1 MIPAL
6 KHAALTLCTALAMT
20 GVIYAQQTTTH
31 TNRRGDTVTDTHS
44 RGNGQY
50 TNDRTVTT
58 PNGKTHTNDYT
69 ATRNANGRPV
79 TTDTHTGRN
88 GKSVTSTTTHG
99 WRGNK
104 TTVTGPNG
112 RSRTYYRRRR

>member
-1 MIPAL
+1 MIPTL
-6 KHAALTLCTALAMT
+6 KHFALALCASLALTGAVA
-20 GVIYAQQTTTH
+20 AQQTATY

-44 RGNGQY
+44 KGNGQY

-58 PNGKTHTNDYT
+58 PSGKTHSNDYT

-88 GKSVTSTTTHG
+88 GKSESRTTTHG
-99 WRGNK
+99 ARGNR

-112 RSRTYYRRRR
+112 HSRTYYRRRR

>member
-1 MIPAL
+1 MITSL
-6 KHAALTLCTALAMT
+6 KQAALALCMALAMT
-20 GVIYAQQTTTH
+20 SAVEAQQTTTY

-44 RGNGQY
+44 RQNGQY
-50 TNDRTVTT
+50 TNDKTVTT

-79 TTDTHTGRN
+79 TTDTRTGPN
-88 GKSVTSTTTHG
+88 GKSATRTTTHG
-99 WRGNK
+99 RAGNK

-112 RSRTYYRRRR
+112 HSHTYYRRRR